1 MNAPAHWRDRGPL
14 AIALLPLALLFRLLA
29 FTHRSLYRLG
39 VKRVESLS
47 VPVIVVGNVTVGGTG
62 KTPLV
67 LWLVAELRRCGL
79 EPGIVT
85 RGYGGTGSE
94 PGPVAMDADPML
106 CGDEPVLLARRS
118 GCPVWRGSD
127 RAAAGRALL
136 AAHPECDVV
145 VSDDG
150 LQHHRLARDIEI
162 AVVDGMRGFGN
173 GWMLPAGPLREPVS
187 RLERCD
193 FVVVKEPRTRELDV
207 PAGAIGMRLVPGRW
221 QRLDAPSIT
230 EDADTFAGKR
240 MHAVAGIGAPVQFF
254 DALGALGIDVVPH
267 AFPDHHEFS
276 AADLAFADDAPI
288 AMTEKDAV
296 KCAAFATAGMWVLP
310 VDATLD
316 APLADR
322 ILQTLRT
329 PRHGS

>member
-1 MNAPAHWRDRGPL
+1 VNAPSHWRHRGPL
-14 AIALLPLALLFRLLA
+14 AIALLPLAFLFRLLA

-39 VKRVESLS
+39 LLRVEVLP
-47 VPVIVVGNVTVGGTG
+47 VPVVVVGNVTVGGTG

-79 EPGIVT
+79 APGIVT
-85 RGYGGTGSE
+85 RGYGGTGPE
-94 PGPVAMDADPML
+94 PGPVATDADPRL

-118 GCPVWRGSD
+118 GCPVWRGRD
-127 RAAAGRALL
+127 RAAAARALL
-136 AAHPECDVV
+136 AAHPGCDVI

-150 LQHHRLARDIEI
+150 LQHHRLARTVEI
-162 AVVDGMRGFGN
+162 AVVDGTRGFGN

-187 RLERCD
+187 RLDRCD
-193 FVVVKEPRTRELDV
+193 VVVVKEPRSTELDV
-207 PAGAIGMRLVPGRW
+207 PSGAIGMRLVPGRW
-221 QRLDAPSIT
+221 QRLDDPAIT
-230 EDADTFAGKR
+230 QDARAFAGQR
-240 MHAVAGIGAPVQFF
+240 VHAVAGIGAPAQFF
-254 DALGALGIDVVPH
+254 DTLAALGIDAVPH
-267 AFPDHHEFS
+267 PFPDHHRFS
-276 AADLAFADDAPI
+276 AADLAFPDDAPI

-296 KCAAFATAGMWVLP
+296 KCAAFATARMWVLP

-316 APLADR
+316 ASLVDR